1 MENSDICK
9 FWKLDMLEES
19 AQIVYK
25 EKKGIIVDIPSPET
39 RDSIPD
45 WLVKVMR
52 KENGYD
58 PKLIIK
64 RKELFQTDLNTTQSC
79 LSMHLSQLKNT
90 DFLTK
95 DETII
100 IDEQF
105 LKTKKE
111 GLKVVLVDPKSHKHE
126 VDLRKWKGNGN
137 GVWKYVFNNGW
148 NKVIATKI
156 FEVNH
161 VIEIWSFRDGSGKLC
176 FALSSPTKS
185 DESSSRPSSSRH
197 K

>member
-1 MENSDICK
+1 
-9 FWKLDMLEES
+9 
-19 AQIVYK
+19 
-25 EKKGIIVDIPSPET
+25 PET
-39 RDSIPD
+39 RNSIPD

-52 KENGYD
+52 KENRYD

-64 RKELFQTDLNTTQSC
+64 RKQLFQIDLNTTQSC
-79 LSMHLSQLKNT
+79 LSMHLSLR
-90 DFLTK
+90 
-95 DETII
+95 
-100 IDEQF
+100 
-105 LKTKKE
+105 
-111 GLKVVLVDPKSHKHE
+111 VVLVDPKSHKHD
-126 VDLRKWKGNGN
+126 VDLRKWKGNRD

-197 K
+197 NVA